1 MKFYDKKFAEEYDR
15 RLTEEGYPGRL
26 LKVVGEQLEGY
37 QRVIDVGAGSG
48 FFTVPLARS
57 KHHVVAIEP
66 SPHMIQLLRRKL
78 DREIR
83 PRVTTVQS
91 TWEEADIPA
100 GDAVICIHAVYPMK
114 DLSVALLKM
123 RDAAPLRMVLVRNEA
138 EMDTLS
144 DRIREKFSR
153 DRCGSDHLA
162 QVRSVLSGNDIQYR
176 ELLVHERREI
186 FFHDLYKEAENYCG
200 HLDIDPSKVKEVARL
215 MEGQCEYD
223 GNVYRFTSFLSDIIF
238 VF

>member
-1 MKFYDKKFAEEYDR
+1 MKFYNKKFAEAYDK

-26 LKVVGEQLEGY
+26 LKVVCGQLEGY
-37 QRVIDVGAGSG
+37 ERVIDVGAGSG
-48 FFTVPLARS
+48 LFTVPLARNG
-57 KHHVVAIEP
+57 HHVVAIEP
-66 SPHMIQLLRRKL
+66 SPHMIRLLRRKL
-78 DREIR
+78 DSEIR

-114 DLSVALLKM
+114 DLSAALLKM

-138 EMDTLS
+138 EMDTIS
-144 DRIREKFSR
+144 DRIREEFSS
-153 DRCGSDHLA
+153 DRCGSDYLA
-162 QVRSVLSGNDIQYR
+162 QVRSVLSGNGIPYK
-176 ELLVHERREI
+176 ELLVHEQREI

-200 HLDIDPSKVKEVARL
+200 HLDIDPAKVKEVARL
-215 MEGQCEYD
+215 IEGQCEYD

-238 VF
+238 HY